1 VWALT
6 KQDALAHGTA
16 DDKSAEGLAN
26 YPVTFTV
33 VMEKGSWK
41 MFDTI
46 SDTEDGQG
54 TFTVTGNR
62 VDLHESGSVL
72 SFTFK
77 TDDNGTLHL
86 IAIPPMDPQTQYILT
101 TERGPRSRVSGDPP
115 VP

>member
-1 VWALT
+1 SARSPQAAPEAVTTSLDGTYVWTLT
-6 KQDALAHGTA
+6 KQDALARTA

-41 MFDTI
+41 MSDTI

-72 SFTFK
+72 SFTFT
-77 TDDNGTLHL
+77 TDADGTLH
-86 IAIPPMDPQTQYILT
+86 
-101 TERGPRSRVSGDPP
+101 
-115 VP
+115 